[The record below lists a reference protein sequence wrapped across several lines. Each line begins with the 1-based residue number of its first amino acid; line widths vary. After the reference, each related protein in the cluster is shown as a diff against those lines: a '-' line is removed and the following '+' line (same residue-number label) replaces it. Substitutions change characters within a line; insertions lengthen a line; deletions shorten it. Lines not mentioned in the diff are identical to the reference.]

1 MKCFTRFGTICTI
14 QTTWITPMKECHKSN
29 TLPWVSHMKICYQ
42 WSMDDYIASPEYENI
57 FDISFASRFLM
68 ISARISK
75 YLSMSMGYFLAIT
88 RSIRTWWPKPWSWFI
103 SVCVFCVNDIF
114 SYTSGQI
121 FLIRAVKLPQK
132 PQKIIIIHAKF
143 FFLTIA
149 SPEGVGVNWHL
160 PKSYPI
166 CYFECNQPTVLKVTL
181 FNTSVLTGEHERWKV
196 TEKMM
201 FTNAL
206 CRWLPTLLA
215 NFVDKSDISIFF
227 FGITTL
233 LVFVYPFGGV
243 GT

>member
-14 QTTWITPMKECHKSN
+14 QTTWITPMKVCHKSN

-143 FFLTIA
+143 FFLTIV
-149 SPEGVGVNWHL
+149 SP
-160 PKSYPI
+160 
-166 CYFECNQPTVLKVTL
+166 
-181 FNTSVLTGEHERWKV
+181 
-196 TEKMM
+196 
-201 FTNAL
+201 
-206 CRWLPTLLA
+206 
-215 NFVDKSDISIFF
+215 
-227 FGITTL
+227 
-233 LVFVYPFGGV
+233 
-243 GT
+243 